1 MTMQTVNNYKSKTYL
16 PRLIEKPVHGE
27 SFIIAEAG
35 KSTVKVVVVDV
46 EPVKA
51 PQRLGFMKGKMRV
64 PDDFDTMY
72 AKEIEDLFYND
83 GKL

>member
-1 MTMQTVNNYKSKTYL
+1 M
-16 PRLIEKPVHGE
+16 
-27 SFIIAEAG
+27 
-35 KSTVKVVVVDV
+35 VKVIAIDA

-72 AKEIEDLFYND
+72 ADEIARMFNGED
-83 GKL
+83 